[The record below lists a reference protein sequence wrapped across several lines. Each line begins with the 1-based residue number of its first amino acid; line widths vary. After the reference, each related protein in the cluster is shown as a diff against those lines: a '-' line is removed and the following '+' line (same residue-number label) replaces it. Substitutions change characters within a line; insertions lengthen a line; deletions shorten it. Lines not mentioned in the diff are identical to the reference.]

1 MGLDNYF
8 TFQCGPNETAPVV
21 SLPRPI
27 KLWGGMMSGGED
39 CSSFRGKVYAP
50 AVEKLTGF
58 DLYADEITPVD
69 CQVLGSKL
77 RMATSWVDPEMIVD
91 PHFELKAQELRDL
104 GDVFSAY
111 GDAGFSCVSWY

>member
-8 TFQCGPNETAPVV
+8 TFQCAPNQTAPEVK
-21 SLPRPI
+21 LPRPI
-27 KLWGGMMSGGED
+27 KLWGGMMSGDED

-50 AVEKLTGF
+50 IVEKLTGF
-58 DLYADEITPVD
+58 DLYDDEITPNQ

-77 RMATSWVDPEMIVD
+77 RMATSWVDPEMIID
-91 PHFELKAQELRDL
+91 PQFELKAQELRDL

-111 GDAGFSCVSWY
+111 GEAGFSCVSWY